1 MTLPSGILVIEDHQE
16 NIELVDYLLR
26 AFGYAPALAMS
37 GEDGLVMADELEPDL
52 ILLDIRLPGIDGY
65 GVAMAIKE
73 RPALAHTRIV
83 AITASAMLSERQ
95 RITAAGFH
103 GYVQKPIEPE
113 LFIGQIESLL
123 CAPRRR
129 EGALT

>member
-1 MTLPSGILVIEDHQE
+1 MALSSRILVIEDNQE

-65 GVAMAIKE
+65 GVALAIKE

-83 AITASAMLSERQ
+83 AITASAMLSERK
-95 RITAAGFH
+95 RITTAGFD
-103 GYVQKPIEPE
+103 GYIQKPIEPE

-123 CAPRRR
+123 SAPRR